1 MEIGIIGLPQSG
13 KTTLFR
19 ALSGGQKS
27 ISTFASGRL
36 EVHSALTDVP
46 DERLDDL
53 ERLFHPLKK
62 TYAKV
67 TYADIAGLEEGIS
80 QKGLPGPFI
89 NLLGQMDAF
98 IHVVR
103 AFENPSVPF
112 SGGTLNPARDL
123 SVLDMEFL
131 LHDLGAVERRQERVV
146 EGLKKGAQDKEQGLR
161 EKELLARVKAGLEDE
176 RPLRDLPLAPEEVKL
191 LRGYGLLSLKP
202 VLVVL
207 NTGDDGQAPDL
218 EYSHRKSAR
227 ISLPGRLE
235 SEISELSAED
245 KILFME
251 EYGLKELIRNRVI
264 RLSYDLLGLLSFFTV
279 GEDEVRAWTIRQ
291 GATAVEAAGAIHTD
305 LAKGFIRAEVIP
317 FQELIELGG
326 LNQAKNKGKLRL
338 EGKDYVVKDGEVVHI
353 RHNM

>member
-13 KTTLFR
+13 KTTIFR
-19 ALSGGQKS
+19 ALAGGQKS
-27 ISTFASGRL
+27 VSAFASGRL

-46 DERLDDL
+46 DERLEAL
-53 ERLFHPLKK
+53 EGLFQPRKK

-67 TYADIAGLEEGIS
+67 NYADIAGLEEGIS
-80 QKGLPGPFI
+80 RKGLPGPFI
-89 NLLGQMDAF
+89 SLLGQMDAF

-112 SGGTLNPARDL
+112 SGEGLDPVRDL
-123 SVLDMEFL
+123 SVLEVEFL
-131 LHDLGAVERRQERVV
+131 LHDLGAVERRQQRVI
-146 EGLKKGAQDKEQGLR
+146 EGLKKGAQARDQGLR
-161 EKELLARVKAGLEDE
+161 EQELLERVKEGLERE
-176 RPLRDLPLAPEEVKL
+176 RPLRDLDLAPEEAKL

-202 VLVVL
+202 VLIVL

-218 EYSHRKSAR
+218 KYPHRKSALIR
-227 ISLPGRLE
+227 LPARLE
-235 SEISELSAED
+235 CEISELPAED
-245 KILFME
+245 KAVFME
-251 EYGLKELIRNRVI
+251 EYGLRELSLDRVI
-264 RLSYDLLGLLSFFTV
+264 RLSYELLGLLSFFTV

-291 GATAVEAAGAIHTD
+291 GATAVEAAGVIHTD

-317 FQELIELGG
+317 FQELIDLGG

>member
-1 MEIGIIGLPQSG
+1 MRRLDLCPRIWHNEFMEIGIIGLPQSG
-13 KTTLFR
+13 KTTLFK

-36 EVHSALTDVP
+36 EVHTALTDVP

-80 QKGLPGPFI
+80 QKGMPGPFI

-131 LHDLGAVERRQERVV
+131 LHDLGAVERRQERVD

-161 EKELLARVKAGLEDE
+161 EKELLARVKNGLEDE

-218 EYSHRKSAR
+218 EYPHRNTAR
-227 ISLPGRLE
+227 INLPGRLE

-245 KILFME
+245 KLCSWRNTASKNFFETGSSASPMICSDSSHFLRWGRMRFGPGPSVRAPGPWRRLGPFIPIWPKDLS
-251 EYGLKELIRNRVI
+251 GLK
-264 RLSYDLLGLLSFFTV
+264 
-279 GEDEVRAWTIRQ
+279 
-291 GATAVEAAGAIHTD
+291 
-305 LAKGFIRAEVIP
+305 
-317 FQELIELGG
+317 
-326 LNQAKNKGKLRL
+326 
-338 EGKDYVVKDGEVVHI
+338 
-353 RHNM
+353 

>member
-1 MEIGIIGLPQSG
+1 
-13 KTTLFR
+13 
-19 ALSGGQKS
+19 
-27 ISTFASGRL
+27 
-36 EVHSALTDVP
+36 VN
-46 DERLDDL
+46 
-53 ERLFHPLKK
+53 
-62 TYAKV
+62 
-67 TYADIAGLEEGIS
+67 YADIAGLEEGIS

-161 EKELLARVKAGLEDE
+161 EKELLARVKDGLEDE
-176 RPLRDLPLAPEEVKL
+176 RPLRDLPLTPEEVKL

-235 SEISELSAED
+235 NEISELSAED